1 MTHFYLRV
9 AIFCLGLIIGLYL
22 GCKSATN
29 KAIKSSIDSHMIK
42 HIPSYDNW
50 SLKRGIQRKVLPWD
64 ALRYSNITFILEAD
78 VLFKEINVLCLII
91 VRNNKNVQAAEN
103 TWARGCNNIHYVE
116 TVSTDKKKLPGMRTK
131 EHSSWILLCKVL
143 LDIHHKHD
151 WVLVV
156 NDNTFAIMENLKYY
170 LAPLNPLDKY
180 YLGYAVKFWNTIYN
194 SNEAGYILSKA
205 AIKAFQKAY
214 SEKECLNHAYWNR
227 EDFYL
232 GKYLA
237 KLNITPSDAKDKEG
251 LSIFHPYSWYHV
263 FFPGGNYYKTSVFSV
278 KCCSKHSITF
288 KAVEGDKMYTYHY
301 LLYKL
306 QIFTQG
312 TLGNL
317 PYESDVPD
325 EHIWRTFLK
334 ERNIHDEN
342 ITADQYYKVWTN
354 LINDPTSFAAHM
366 KKEIHSVDYS

>member
-131 EHSSWILLCKVL
+131 EHSSWILLCK
-143 LDIHHKHD
+143 
-151 WVLVV
+151 
-156 NDNTFAIMENLKYY
+156 
-170 LAPLNPLDKY
+170 
-180 YLGYAVKFWNTIYN
+180 
-194 SNEAGYILSKA
+194 
-205 AIKAFQKAY
+205 
-214 SEKECLNHAYWNR
+214 
-227 EDFYL
+227 
-232 GKYLA
+232 
-237 KLNITPSDAKDKEG
+237 
-251 LSIFHPYSWYHV
+251 
-263 FFPGGNYYKTSVFSV
+263 
-278 KCCSKHSITF
+278 
-288 KAVEGDKMYTYHY
+288 AVEGDKMYTYHY